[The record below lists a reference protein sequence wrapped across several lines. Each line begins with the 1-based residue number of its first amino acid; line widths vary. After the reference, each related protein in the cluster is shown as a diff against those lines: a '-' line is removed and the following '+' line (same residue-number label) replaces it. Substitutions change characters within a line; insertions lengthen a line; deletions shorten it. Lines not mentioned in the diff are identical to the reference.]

1 MRLNPSL
8 ATARGTSI
16 IAKAGGDH
24 RHVKADRVEAS
35 QQFTRVPGPG
45 RYSRARASRA
55 RNAQSAAEGT
65 CRHVDKVKGRTGERL
80 PMTDE
85 QSVHWLSQERAEFDR
100 IDAEAGVEFDRIVDE
115 AQAEFKRVFD
125 PAKAD
130 LDRVL
135 AEAEAEA
142 EAKRVR
148 SEARAEFHRVF
159 DEAKAK
165 EVRAIA
171 EALEVRRSIAESNRF
186 PRLNQA
192 WRLGPL
198 PRKLKRLLT

>member
-8 ATARGTSI
+8 ATAPGTSI

-65 CRHVDKVKGRTGERL
+65 CRHVDNVKGRTGARL

-85 QSVHWLSQERAEFDR
+85 QTVHWLSQERAEFDR
-100 IDAEAGVEFDRIVDE
+100 IDVE

-142 EAKRVR
+142 KRVR

-159 DEAKAK
+159 DEAKAR

>member
-8 ATARGTSI
+8 ATAPGTSI

-100 IDAEAGVEFDRIVDE
+100 IDAEA
-115 AQAEFKRVFD
+115 QAEFKRVFD

>member
-1 MRLNPSL
+1 MLPKAL
-8 ATARGTSI
+8 A
-16 IAKAGGDH
+16 
-24 RHVKADRVEAS
+24 
-35 QQFTRVPGPG
+35 
-45 RYSRARASRA
+45 
-55 RNAQSAAEGT
+55 GT
-65 CRHVDKVKGRTGERL
+65 CRHVDNVKGRTGARL

-85 QSVHWLSQERAEFDR
+85 QTVHWLSQERAEFDR

-159 DEAKAK
+159 DEAKAR